1 MSTKPL
7 SIVAFLGLVAVLVYL
22 LMTRQ
27 LLGHGPVTIGLQ
39 AAAFLLMVWA
49 RVTFGA
55 RSFHA
60 SANPTAGGLV
70 TTGPYH
76 FIRHPIYAA
85 IWLFTWT
92 GVAANL
98 SWTSA
103 AAGVVIAG
111 ALLAR
116 MLSEERLVV
125 QQYPDYADYART
137 TKRVLPGV
145 F

>member
-1 MSTKPL
+1 MSPKLL
-7 SIVAFLGLVAVLVYL
+7 SLFAFVALVAALVYL

-27 LLGHGPVTIGLQ
+27 LLGHDPITIGLQ
-39 AAAFLLMVWA
+39 VAAFLLMVWA
-49 RVTFGA
+49 RVTFGS

-60 SANPTAGGLV
+60 GANPTEGSLV
-70 TTGPYH
+70 TTGPYR
-76 FIRHPIYAA
+76 FVRHPIYAA
-85 IWLFTWT
+85 IWLFAWT

-98 SWTSA
+98 SWPSA

-116 MLSEERLVV
+116 MLSEERLVTR
-125 QQYPDYADYART
+125 QYPEYTAYARR